1 MAAASVR
8 VSSDFLKWFFLSNVS
23 TLIYCV
29 QNISD
34 IDTVITT
41 VTTQINLY
49 FKRLSST
56 SLSSAAITAAAAAVT
71 QYP

>member
-1 MAAASVR
+1 VAAASVR
-8 VSSDFLKWFFLSNVS
+8 FSLDFLKWFFLSNVS

-49 FKRLSST
+49 FKRLSS
-56 SLSSAAITAAAAAVT
+56 SSSSAAIRAAAAAVI